1 MQLTKQQIQII
12 ESSLVKKGLKY
23 WDLRIEMIDH
33 IVSDLEKN
41 AETNDFEKEFKNSL
55 KRLDCCGSLRHI
67 NAAGWQNTNKKY
79 RKEYHKAFVNFF
91 KHPKNLLVL
100 LIFVSFSF
108 GASEYLSFKLFE
120 RLNFILVVISVIPFF
135 FTTTKQ
141 WFKKYGKSVNLDYGI
156 FYFSLAILMI
166 SFPLQLVKN
175 TSEPNQKILL
185 LCIIPIYFIATYSG
199 YKVYNKAMLRVE
211 KMRKELLS

>member
-1 MQLTKQQIQII
+1 MELTKEQIQHIDD
-12 ESSLVKKGLKY
+12 SFVKNGIKY

-41 AETNDFEKEFKNSL
+41 AGTNDFEKEFKNSL
-55 KRLDCCGSLRHI
+55 KRVDWYGNLRHL
-67 NAAGWQNTNKKY
+67 NTAGWQNANKKY
-79 RKEYHKAFVNFF
+79 RKEYHKGFVNFF

-100 LIFVSFSF
+100 LISVGFSYC
-108 GASEYLSFKLFE
+108 ASEYLTFKLFE
-120 RLNFILVVISVIPFF
+120 RLNFILVAISVVPFF
-135 FTTTKQ
+135 FITTKQ

-156 FYFSLAILMI
+156 FYFSLSFLMI
-166 SFPLQLVKN
+166 NFPLQLVKN
-175 TSEPNQKILL
+175 TSEVNQKILL

-199 YKVYNKAMLRVE
+199 YQVYKKAILRVE